1 MNDNIVINQVLGIN
15 NGLYTKGQKM
25 VKSIDYM
32 PALKIIRILYTN
44 NNVRYIPLNSIIYME
59 NVKG

>member
-32 PALKIIRILYTN
+32 PELKIIRILYTN